1 MWWNNCP
8 RLLERNGVISSHKRE
23 VLIMSNR
30 RKYEGEEELQLQL
43 LEVTLDPT
51 FGKDA
56 PQHKGMLIVCG
67 KGELDKADEVQPQKA
82 KTLH

>member
-30 RKYEGEEELQLQL
+30 RKYEGEKELQLQL
-43 LEVTLDPT
+43 LEVTQDST
-51 FGKDA
+51 FGKDE
-56 PQHKGMLIVCG
+56 PQHKRMLIIRD
-67 KGELDKADEVQPQKA
+67 KAELDKADEVQPQTA
-82 KTLH
+82 KTVH

>member
-43 LEVTLDPT
+43 LEVTQDPA
-51 FGKDA
+51 FDKDA
-56 PQHKGMLIVCG
+56 PQYIKMLIVRD
-67 KGELDKADEVQPQKA
+67 KAELDQADEVQPQTA
-82 KTLH
+82 KTVH